1 MKKILIVSSFTV
13 VSVLLAYCCGP
24 KKVAATPA
32 VTGTAE
38 APKVAVAPKS
48 KSTFE
53 SGVSAALMNNCAP
66 CHIPSKGGR
75 MKAYDNVANVKADID
90 DIIRRIELNPT
101 DGGFMPFKKTEKLN
115 AETVA
120 IFKQWKADG
129 LLEK

>member
-1 MKKILIVSSFTV
+1 MKKILIVSSLAA

-24 KKVAATPA
+24 KKTMATTPA
-32 VTGTAE
+32 VTGATD
-38 APKVAVAPKS
+38 APKVAVVP

-53 SGVSAALMNNCAP
+53 SGVSTALMNNCAP

-115 AETVA
+115 VETVA